1 MPARTYV
8 VSFMDRGKRES
19 VEVWAESAYEAA
31 VLGIKAFQNVRNIKG
46 PGRYTV
52 LEIEVKET
60 RQFKLRVGE
69 VLDWLYRQPRSPK
82 QTIQKKKL
90 RAVMADDGH

>member
-1 MPARTYV
+1 
-8 VSFMDRGKRES
+8 VSFIDRGKRES

-31 VLGIKAFQNVRNIKG
+31 VLGIKAFQKVRSIKG

-52 LEIEVKET
+52 LEVEVKET

-69 VLDWLYRQPRSPK
+69 VLDWLYNRESRSPK

-90 RAVMADDGH
+90 RAVMADDEH